1 MDHSNSYDG
10 IPTGDKLNNLRS
22 TRPKKVFLSYY
33 FKDKELA
40 YDVKDML
47 EAVGFT
53 VLTGE
58 VLSGHIGQSI
68 CQRIREC
75 DYFFSF
81 MTRHEKKAD
90 GSYTT
95 SPWLLEEKG
104 AAIGKPMV
112 IMVERNVTG
121 VGQLEGDLQRIS
133 FTRKRLLRAVAKAVK
148 QLQSYSEERPSV
160 PQNAA

>member
-1 MDHSNSYDG
+1 MHRDHLDGHGAAIEKPNSYNG
-10 IPTGDKLNNLRS
+10 IPTGDKLNNIPSKRS
-22 TRPKKVFLSYY
+22 KKVFLSYY
-33 FKDKELA
+33 FKDKEIA
-40 YDVKDML
+40 YDLKEML
-47 EAVGFT
+47 ETIGFT

-58 VLSGHIGQSI
+58 IVSGHIGQSI
-68 CQRIREC
+68 CERIRES

-112 IMVERNVTG
+112 IMVERSVTG
-121 VGQLEGDLQRIS
+121 VGQLEGDLQRIP
-133 FTRKRLLRAVAKAVK
+133 FTRTRLLGAVAKAVK
-148 QLQSYSEERPSV
+148 QLQSL
-160 PQNAA
+160 